1 MEMVFKKK
9 YSLGFSLGT
18 HIIATMTHT
27 FLCSHHKD
35 TLPGHPAYWQHSSAL
50 DPVVVS
56 SIQVPAH
63 AKVSYLDVTLT
74 TLILS
79 ALTPLT
85 PDQTVTCGQVPV
97 HKVEGGEELHS

>member
-1 MEMVFKKK
+1 MSTF
-9 YSLGFSLGT
+9 T
-18 HIIATMTHT
+18 HHQINTHT
-27 FLCSHHKD
+27 HTPHHEY

-63 AKVSYLDVTLT
+63 AKVGYLDVTFPAP
-74 TLILS
+74 ILS

-85 PDQTVTCGQVPV
+85 SDEAVTCGQIPV
-97 HKVEGGEELHS
+97 HKIE